1 MINPAYTGVNNVFSA
16 SAISRGQW
24 IGLEGAPFTN
34 TLNISTSLV
43 NNRVGVGLLLIKDQF
58 GVNNNTELHMMY
70 SYKLEISQ
78 STTMSFGIQVGQMS
92 YRQDFS
98 TLNQN
103 QDLLDPDIA
112 NQDDFK
118 KTNFGTGI
126 FLSGDNYYFGVS
138 IPRML
143 DIDVVNNNGDICELS
158 AAQLQQLR
166 QRTTSNPSQHQ
177 HHVQQQSTSNIVQQ
191 STTETDASIDPA
203 SIGRPDSDTVTIGGM
218 DYTVDGD
225 GNVQEQP
232 NETLQA
238 GSASSNPV
246 SITHTINNSQVHHA
260 DSQHDVIDN
269 PVYAPAELGW
279 QQASD
284 YAFLIGERSHLRRR
298 TSNSTRVP
306 HGRPPD
312 AST

>member
-143 DIDVVNNNGDICELS
+143 DIDVVNNNGDNVRRYNKHSYLS
-158 AAQLQQLR
+158 GGYFFNSSSTVGFKPSFLIKFVDGAMSSIDLNAHILINETIWIGATSRNFESFGINGQIFISDQLR
-166 QRTTSNPSQHQ
+166 
-177 HHVQQQSTSNIVQQ
+177 
-191 STTETDASIDPA
+191 
-203 SIGRPDSDTVTIGGM
+203 
-218 DYTVDGD
+218 
-225 GNVQEQP
+225 
-232 NETLQA
+232 
-238 GSASSNPV
+238 
-246 SITHTINNSQVHHA
+246 
-260 DSQHDVIDN
+260 
-269 PVYAPAELGW
+269 LG
-279 QQASD
+279 
-284 YAFLIGERSHLRRR
+284 YAFELPL
-298 TSNSTRVP
+298 NSLGKTAFGTHELMVSYDFELFSR
-306 HGRPPD
+306 HDLEKRYF
-312 AST
+312 